1 MLDKRLVMITIDGQT
16 KIIPAALILID
27 IPYYRGLLE
36 AMVTLSSLTYDL
48 VLGNI
53 DKGSNTP
60 DQRV

>member
-1 MLDKRLVMITIDGQT
+1 MITIDGQT

-27 IPYYRGLLE
+27 IPYHRGLLE